1 MTEKGEKKRPG
12 ADETTQTEET
22 QTDQDPGD
30 AGADATADA
39 EQAEQQGDDPID
51 EMPEEAAPAGDIQEK
66 LASTLEELKEAQ
78 DRVLRVSAEFENY
91 KKRSAR
97 EMASHRK
104 YANETLIK
112 SLLPVVDNLELA
124 IRSAKENGKGDNGLL
139 EGVEMTRKE
148 ILKVFEKFGVT
159 PIEAEGQPFD
169 PSVHEAAMQES
180 SDAVP
185 ENTVIREF
193 QKGYMIQERLLRPS
207 MVVVSKGED
216 GAATSE
222 SE

>member
-1 MTEKGEKKRPG
+1 MTDKGDKKRPEE
-12 ADETTQTEET
+12 DENT
-22 QTDQDPGD
+22 GV
-30 AGADATADA
+30 
-39 EQAEQQGDDPID
+39 EQQRSEPADLDSGQETAQEGRQPEGDDPATD
-51 EMPEEAAPAGDIQEK
+51 AGGGPEPGDDIQEK
-66 LASTLEELKEAQ
+66 LASAREELREAQ

-97 EMASHRK
+97 EMDAHRK
-104 YANETLIK
+104 YANESLIK
-112 SLLPVVDNLELA
+112 ALLPVVDNLELA
-124 IRSAKENGKGDNGLL
+124 IRSAKENGKGDEGLL
-139 EGVEMTRKE
+139 EGIEMTRKE

-159 PIEAEGQPFD
+159 PVEAEGKPFD

-180 SDAVP
+180 SGTFP

-216 GAATSE
+216 GSKQQ
-222 SE
+222 